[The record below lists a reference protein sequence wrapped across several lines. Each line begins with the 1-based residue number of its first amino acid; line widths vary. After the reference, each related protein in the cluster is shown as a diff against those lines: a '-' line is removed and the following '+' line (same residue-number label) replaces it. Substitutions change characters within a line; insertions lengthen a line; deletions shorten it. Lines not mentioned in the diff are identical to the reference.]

1 MNEDRIKRGLANSKF
16 LTAVAIS
23 ALFLSSG
30 NAMAAQTN
38 TDSSLEVT
46 EQLQVQTVSGLVVD
60 ASGDPVIGASV
71 VEIGT
76 TNGIITDMD
85 GKFTLNV
92 KPGATLRIS
101 FVGYQTQETKASK
114 TMKVVL
120 KEDSEMLSE
129 VVVVGYGVQKKANLT
144 GAVSTVDL
152 SKTMEGRPQQDVAKA
167 LQGAVPGLSILNN
180 TGDINSAASMR
191 IRGLGTL
198 SNKEVSNP
206 LIIVDGVPM
215 DDISFLNTQD
225 IESISVLK
233 DAASTS
239 IYGARAAF
247 GVILINTKG
256 AKPKDKIT
264 INYSNNFAWD
274 QSTYIPDYPDV
285 PTQLRAGI
293 EAKMNA
299 GEGMPE
305 LFGMYFDQMLPYAEA
320 WQRQHGGKSG
330 YREMQPFQSMDNVGD
345 YLLFENG
352 KGLLYT
358 VPALF
363 S

>member
-264 INYSNNFAWD
+264 INYSNNFAWTS
-274 QSTYIPDYPDV
+274 QPIFLTTLMYPLNSA
-285 PTQLRAGI
+285 Q
-293 EAKMNA
+293 
-299 GEGMPE
+299 E
-305 LFGMYFDQMLPYAEA
+305 LKP
-320 WQRQHGGKSG
+320 K
-330 YREMQPFQSMDNVGD
+330 
-345 YLLFENG
+345 
-352 KGLLYT
+352 
-358 VPALF
+358 
-363 S
+363 

>member
-320 WQRQHGGKSG
+320 
-330 YREMQPFQSMDNVGD
+330 
-345 YLLFENG
+345 
-352 KGLLYT
+352 
-358 VPALF
+358 
-363 S
+363 

>member
-167 LQGAVPGLSILNN
+167 RCRTRAFHSEQHRRYQQCCFYAYSRIGN
-180 TGDINSAASMR
+180 TEQQRGQQSA
-191 IRGLGTL
+191 
-198 SNKEVSNP
+198 
-206 LIIVDGVPM
+206 
-215 DDISFLNTQD
+215 
-225 IESISVLK
+225 
-233 DAASTS
+233 
-239 IYGARAAF
+239 
-247 GVILINTKG
+247 
-256 AKPKDKIT
+256 
-264 INYSNNFAWD
+264 NYSRW
-274 QSTYIPDYPDV
+274 ST
-285 PTQLRAGI
+285 
-293 EAKMNA
+293 
-299 GEGMPE
+299 
-305 LFGMYFDQMLPYAEA
+305 
-320 WQRQHGGKSG
+320 
-330 YREMQPFQSMDNVGD
+330 
-345 YLLFENG
+345 NG
-352 KGLLYT
+352 
-358 VPALF
+358 
-363 S
+363 

>member
-1 MNEDRIKRGLANSKF
+1 MNEDRRKRGFVHSNF

-23 ALFLSSG
+23 ALFLGSG
-30 NAMAAQTN
+30 NVMAAQTN

-152 SKTMEGRPQQDVAKA
+152 SKQWKVVHSRMWQKLCKCRTRAFHSEQHRRYQQCCFYAYSRI
-167 LQGAVPGLSILNN
+167 GN
-180 TGDINSAASMR
+180 TEQQRGQQSA
-191 IRGLGTL
+191 
-198 SNKEVSNP
+198 
-206 LIIVDGVPM
+206 
-215 DDISFLNTQD
+215 
-225 IESISVLK
+225 
-233 DAASTS
+233 
-239 IYGARAAF
+239 
-247 GVILINTKG
+247 
-256 AKPKDKIT
+256 
-264 INYSNNFAWD
+264 NYSRW
-274 QSTYIPDYPDV
+274 ST
-285 PTQLRAGI
+285 
-293 EAKMNA
+293 
-299 GEGMPE
+299 
-305 LFGMYFDQMLPYAEA
+305 
-320 WQRQHGGKSG
+320 
-330 YREMQPFQSMDNVGD
+330 
-345 YLLFENG
+345 NG
-352 KGLLYT
+352 
-358 VPALF
+358 
-363 S
+363 

>member
-285 PTQLRAGI
+285 PTQLRAGTVSYTH
-293 EAKMNA
+293 
-299 GEGMPE
+299 
-305 LFGMYFDQMLPYAEA
+305 LTLPTI
-320 WQRQHGGKSG
+320 RL
-330 YREMQPFQSMDNVGD
+330 V
-345 YLLFENG
+345 
-352 KGLLYT
+352 
-358 VPALF
+358 
-363 S
+363 

>member
-285 PTQLRAGI
+285 PTCAQTGRLINTSVAR
-293 EAKMNA
+293 
-299 GEGMPE
+299 
-305 LFGMYFDQMLPYAEA
+305 
-320 WQRQHGGKSG
+320 S
-330 YREMQPFQSMDNVGD
+330 
-345 YLLFENG
+345 
-352 KGLLYT
+352 
-358 VPALF
+358 
-363 S
+363 

>member
-274 QSTYIPDYPDV
+274 QSTYIPD
-285 PTQLRAGI
+285 
-293 EAKMNA
+293 
-299 GEGMPE
+299 
-305 LFGMYFDQMLPYAEA
+305 
-320 WQRQHGGKSG
+320 
-330 YREMQPFQSMDNVGD
+330 
-345 YLLFENG
+345 
-352 KGLLYT
+352 
-358 VPALF
+358 
-363 S
+363 